1 MESKRENGQADI
13 SVERI
18 AVPYLF
24 VEFLGR
30 DGRAEEGIEFISVGR
45 VDKSRVV
52 QVGADVERD
61 IS

>member
-1 MESKRENGQADI
+1 MKSKRENGQADI

-18 AVPYLF
+18 AVAYLF

-30 DGRAEEGIEFISVGR
+30 DGRAEESIEFISVGR